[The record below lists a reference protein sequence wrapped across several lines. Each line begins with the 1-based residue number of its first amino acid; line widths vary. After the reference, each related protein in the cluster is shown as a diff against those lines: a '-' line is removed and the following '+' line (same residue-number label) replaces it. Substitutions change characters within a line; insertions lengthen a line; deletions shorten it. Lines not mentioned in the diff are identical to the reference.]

1 MNPTNPNSDNVLK
14 DVQRKI
20 INPFLTTARMK
31 YRVYVAR
38 IEYDDLDR
46 IFVGHLAGIK
56 DIVGFH
62 GTTVDELKKA
72 FHESVDNYLAIS
84 EETGRPAQ
92 KPFSGKLTLNI
103 SPDIH
108 AAVAAIAQMHGKSI
122 NQWAS
127 EVLDKAASH

>member
-1 MNPTNPNSDNVLK
+1 MNM
-14 DVQRKI
+14 
-20 INPFLTTARMK
+20 MK
-31 YRVYVAR
+31 YKGYVAH
-38 IEYDDLDR
+38 IEYDEEDR

-62 GTTVDELKKA
+62 GITVNELEKA
-72 FHESVDNYLAIS
+72 FHESVDNYIAIS

-92 KPFSGKLTLNI
+92 KSYSGNLMLRV

-108 AAVAAIAQMHGKSI
+108 AAVATIAKVHGKSI

-127 EVLDKAASH
+127 EVLDKATHI